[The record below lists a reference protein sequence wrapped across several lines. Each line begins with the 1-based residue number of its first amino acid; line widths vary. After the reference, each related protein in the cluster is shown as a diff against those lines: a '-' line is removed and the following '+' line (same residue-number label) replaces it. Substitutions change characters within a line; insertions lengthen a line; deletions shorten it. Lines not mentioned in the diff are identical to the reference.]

1 VVCEAFRVSELSEWG
16 SSIVQTSDQP
26 NLKSLLLVGKLPKV
40 TSANLLTE
48 QASVVPPP
56 SVQVQLPM
64 SAPTPNLNQNVPS
77 NTQFSAL
84 IPALMTLKG
93 QMMQDLEDHIQR
105 LLSLNPSRR
114 EAIANYLDRL
124 AGQNPAPSAS
134 SGMGDAAGGL
144 RRWIDGV
151 KTPAQ
156 SAALRSYIE
165 EVALI
170 YLSQAILLKAW
181 SDSKV
186 RVWSEADVGRLNW
199 SLATA
204 LKTHV
209 PLDREG
215 WQVTKPNLYSW
226 YTPSPAIQHQVW
238 LALEQTRM
246 TDEGPALLFSI
257 AGPARQARPEATIPH
272 GYDLR
277 FFKSLWN
284 STLRSGP
291 DLTTDNGPIKRHRV
305 AFSPTLRDG
314 TMVRTG
320 PSGLNWAGMEASPFQ
335 LMIAEMMQLWW
346 GPQTPPLWAIGSGL
360 EAHTRDQLSL
370 GLNSPKPSLLSRI
383 ADMEAC
389 DVSFVLEERIV
400 RSQSRNAEAQNLR
413 DQLDTLPYFKKL
425 KTAGTSLGDLQTC
438 VTLSKL
444 RPGGWLWWG
453 REESLS
459 PQDGNEVLSFILD
472 RAKLACEWDFS
483 HLEHSLPVSLP
494 LFPKYLYLLVREP
507 KVEERITHRPM
518 RVTLTGQIRSH
529 IELPLMLED
538 SLVALERQP
547 QTRGHWQIHTQISPT
562 CQKDWADRWPDPECQ
577 NTLRSLEKLRTV
589 SEALANVCTVR
600 PIPPNFQISNGA
612 PDGLWIQS
620 ASANKTK
627 RELLVR
633 PLREVPQE
641 DSSNLGFAVLV
652 PHASWLAPLTAY
664 LSSSAVKNWLDHHA
678 ERKGEA
684 WVLNEQV
691 LRWIPVPRALLK
703 ALHGQIQMTPE
714 WTQVVNDA
722 AFDTK
727 KAKLLLGLIT
737 NQLTQTADEAS
748 FELRMAIFVK
758 IVQTIEEFNE
768 NKRALLSVVDSRG
781 KIYWNA
787 LLRVLP
793 QNELVTL
800 TTHPLIH
807 VSGNLPPHLPIAKIE
822 KVKSPSPGILLA
834 TELGFFIHLACDGSL
849 VTDMLW
855 EQLSEAQHPTWSEVV
870 QSVKVPRRVEFAQST
885 AQEVLKSHAESCTHR
900 DALTEL
906 LSACSIL

>member
-1 VVCEAFRVSELSEWG
+1 
-16 SSIVQTSDQP
+16 VQTSDQP

-40 TSANLLTE
+40 TSANLMTGHAPIL
-48 QASVVPPP
+48 PPP
-56 SVQVQLPM
+56 SVQVQVPPP
-64 SAPTPNLNQNVPS
+64 APQAPQPAVPTTQNVPT

-93 QMMQDLEDHIQR
+93 QMMQDLEDHVQR

-114 EAIANYLDRL
+114 EAIALYLDRL
-124 AGQNPAPSAS
+124 AGQSPAPSAS
-134 SGMGDAAGGL
+134 AGMGDAAGGL
-144 RRWIDGV
+144 RRWIEGA

-156 SAALRSYIE
+156 SGALRSYFE

-181 SDSKV
+181 SDTRV
-186 RVWSEADVGRLNW
+186 RTWSEADVGRLNW
-199 SLATA
+199 SLSTA

-238 LALEQTRM
+238 LTLEQTRM
-246 TDEGPALLFSI
+246 SDEGPGLLFSI

-284 STLRSGP
+284 ATLRSGP
-291 DLTTDNGPIKRHRV
+291 DLTTDNGPIKKHRV

-400 RSQSRNAEAQNLR
+400 RSQSRNAEAQGLR

-453 REESLS
+453 REEPLS

-507 KVEERITHRPM
+507 NVEERLSHRPM
-518 RVTLTGQIRSH
+518 RVNLTGQIRSH
-529 IELPLMLED
+529 IEIPLMLED

-547 QTRGHWQIHTQISPT
+547 QARGQWQIHVQTSPT

-589 SEALANVCTVR
+589 SDALANVCTVR
-600 PIPPNFQISNGA
+600 PIPAGFKLSHGA
-612 PDGLWIQS
+612 ADGLWIQS
-620 ASANKTK
+620 RPINKEETK
-627 RELLVR
+627 RELVIRHLS
-633 PLREVPQE
+633 EVPQD
-641 DSSNLGFAVLV
+641 DSPHLGFAVLV
-652 PHASWLAPLTAY
+652 PQSSWLAPLTAY
-664 LSSSAVKNWLDHHA
+664 LSSSTVKNWLDHHA

-691 LRWIPVPRALLK
+691 LRWIPLPRALLK
-703 ALHGQIQMTPE
+703 ALQNNIHMTPE
-714 WTQVVNDA
+714 WTQVVDDA
-722 AFDTK
+722 AFDAK

-737 NQLTQTADEAS
+737 NQLSQPADEAS

-758 IVQTIEEFNE
+758 IVQTLEEFKE
-768 NKRALLSVVDSRG
+768 NRKALLSVVDAKG
-781 KIYWNA
+781 KIQWNS

-793 QNELVTL
+793 LSELVTL

-834 TELGFFIHLACDGSL
+834 TELGFFIHLACDGSV

-855 EQLSEAQHPTWSEVV
+855 EQLSEAKHPTWSEVV
-870 QSVKVPRRVEFAQST
+870 LSVKLPRRVEFAQST
-885 AQEVLKSHAESCTHR
+885 AQEVLRSHAESCTHR